1 MDIKVQEDN
10 KLIKSIK
17 DGDRESEGL
26 LYDKYQKILHCYLR
40 NKFPTYQ
47 DIEDDVSEILI
58 KMFVSFDSYD
68 QEKGKFKTWSITI
81 ANNYMIDKS
90 RSSTFINSSGF
101 INVDFNN
108 ISTNTSVSNYN
119 NSSSCIDLSDMSS
132 THTSACFSNGFDN
145 CSAVSYVNDY
155 LDSCDFTFLNMHYGL
170 GYSYSEIGTE
180 FNITSNTVSNRVNY
194 IKSKIRDNIDKDTLY

>member
-10 KLIKSIK
+10 KLIKSINS
-17 DGDRESEGL
+17 GDKESEGL
-26 LYDKYQKILHCYLR
+26 LYDKYQKILFDYLR
-40 NKFPTYQ
+40 NKFPSYQ

-58 KMFVSFDSYD
+58 KIFVSFHSYD
-68 QEKGKFKTWSITI
+68 HEKGKFKTWAITI

-90 RSSTFINSSGF
+90 RSSSFINSSGF
-101 INVDFNN
+101 INVDFNS
-108 ISTNTSVSNYN
+108 ISSPSVHSFNSNT
-119 NSSSCIDLSDMSS
+119 SCIDLSDMSS
-132 THTSACFSNGFDN
+132 TYTTSCFSSGFDN

-180 FNITSNTVSNRVNY
+180 FNITSNTVSNRVSY
-194 IKSKIRDNIDKDTLY
+194 IKSKLRNSIDKETLY

>member
-10 KLIKSIK
+10 KLIKSIN
-17 DGDRESEGL
+17 DGDKESEGL
-26 LYDKYQKILHCYLR
+26 LYDKYQKILFDYLR
-40 NKFPTYQ
+40 NKFPSYQ

-58 KMFVSFDSYD
+58 KVFVSFHSYD
-68 QEKGKFKTWSITI
+68 PEKGKFKTWAFTI

-90 RSSTFINSSGF
+90 RSSSFINSSGF

-108 ISTNTSVSNYN
+108 ISSPSVNSFNSNA
-119 NSSSCIDLSDMSS
+119 SCIDLSDMSS
-132 THTSACFSNGFDN
+132 TYTTSCFSSGFDN

-194 IKSKIRDNIDKDTLY
+194 IKSKLRNSIDKETLY